1 MILVLSDEER
11 RHKLRERYWKD
22 PEKYRKQARE
32 YAEKNKEARLAYRVK
47 NRKKKNAQSR
57 IYRKANRD
65 TIKAERDAKQYEI
78 KTAVM
83 AYYSKKLSN
92 SDIPCCNC
100 CGENQFLIFLT
111 IDHIKGWKNYN
122 EPDLSKRRG
131 SKRLGGKD
139 LYRYLQKNNFPTGYQ
154 VLCMNCNSAKSDD
167 EVCPHQRSNK

>member
-1 MILVLSDEER
+1 MVETEEER
-11 RHKLRERYWKD
+11 RQRLRERYWKD

-47 NRKKKNAQSR
+47 NRKKINAHNR
-57 IYRKANRD
+57 LYREANRD
-65 TIKAERDAKQYEI
+65 TENAKSVARDRKI

-83 AYYSKKLSN
+83 AHYSKKLSD

-131 SKRLGGKD
+131 SKRLEVKD
-139 LYRYLQKNNFPTGYQ
+139 FIATFKKIIFRQDIKYY
-154 VLCMNCNSAKSDD
+154 A
-167 EVCPHQRSNK
+167 